1 MAGVNEVPPAVP
13 GFSLT
18 FRDAHGK
25 AYTARS
31 DAEGVYELRHLPPG
45 PYVLDS
51 QVAPGQYVVGS
62 GSVINGV
69 CSESPVNLGRYSVFG
84 RLIPGLSQHAEVRL
98 IGARENASYSK
109 LGWIAS
115 DGWFYFYDVPPGEYY
130 LLARMYLAGQ
140 PGKWAEIYHPGT
152 ERKDKAMVIRVSAQ
166 PADKPLDFARGAFP
180 LVPIPVIAALAGGGE
195 PVKVEIRLLSA
206 NVIAYSSSTL
216 TELPSSVFGVRGV
229 SYEVLAVR
237 YGPDGVPD
245 LISSPVLVSA
255 TADMKPVRLLLDK
268 PL

>member
-1 MAGVNEVPPAVP
+1 
-13 GFSLT
+13 
-18 FRDAHGK
+18 
-25 AYTARS
+25 
-31 DAEGVYELRHLPPG
+31 
-45 PYVLDS
+45 
-51 QVAPGQYVVGS
+51 
-62 GSVINGV
+62 
-69 CSESPVNLGRYSVFG
+69 
-84 RLIPGLSQHAEVRL
+84 
-98 IGARENASYSK
+98 
-109 LGWIAS
+109 
-115 DGWFYFYDVPPGEYY
+115 
-130 LLARMYLAGQ
+130 
-140 PGKWAEIYHPGT
+140 
-152 ERKDKAMVIRVSAQ
+152 
-166 PADKPLDFARGAFP
+166 